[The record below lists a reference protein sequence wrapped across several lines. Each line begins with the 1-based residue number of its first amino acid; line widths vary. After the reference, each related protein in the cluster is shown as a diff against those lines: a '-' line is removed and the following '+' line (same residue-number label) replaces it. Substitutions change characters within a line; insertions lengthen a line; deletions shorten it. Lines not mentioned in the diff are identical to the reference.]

1 MKKLLLF
8 LILIVALF
16 SGCSMQKID
25 NIGVIDLLS
34 QPSDKLT
41 KLSEIAS
48 DVEYIPLQTSKN
60 SLISYIQ
67 DLKTDSTR
75 FYIYIL
81 TKILCFDK
89 KGKFLY
95 ELDNTGRGPEEYIY
109 INDWDISPENN
120 LLLICANRKILL
132 YNNTGN
138 SFVFIKSLSFNKIL
152 PKADFIPGQNA
163 ILLSFF
169 SPSGNEPLRNV
180 LINFYGDTLK
190 VRQNCY
196 KYILSKN
203 MGFGMTWD
211 NLIYNYNN
219 TIHFKE
225 MLSDTVFTLDQNKEV
240 KPYLILNSH
249 GKHLTPQ
256 ALANFSFIHLFDYI
270 QIVNIMEVPRY
281 ILYNYGYTTTIYF
294 EIYDK
299 VLNKI
304 FGIDTKAF
312 LIDDITGGVN
322 FEPKFCYNGKLYSW
336 IDAVILK
343 NYVSSESFIK
353 SEGKNLE
360 KKKTL
365 KRLADSLSDTDNP
378 VLIVVTPKK

>member
-8 LILIVALF
+8 LILISVLF
-16 SGCSMQKID
+16 SGCSSKKND

-34 QPSDKLT
+34 QPSDKLS

-48 DVEYIPLQTSKN
+48 DVEYIPLQTSEN
-60 SLISYIQ
+60 SLISYIH

-75 FYIYIL
+75 YYIYIL

-89 KGKFLY
+89 KGKFLD

-109 INDWDISPENN
+109 INDWDISPEKN
-120 LLLICANRKILL
+120 LLLICANKKILL

-138 SFVFIKSLSFNKIL
+138 GFVFIKSLNFNKIL

-169 SPSGNEPLRNV
+169 SPSGDEPLRNV
-180 LINFYGDTLK
+180 VINFYGDTLE
-190 VRQNCY
+190 VRQNY
-196 KYILSKN
+196 YRYILSRD
-203 MGFGMTWD
+203 MGFAMTWD
-211 NLIYNYNN
+211 NLIYIYNN
-219 TIHFKE
+219 AIHFKE
-225 MLSDTVFTLDQNKEV
+225 MLSDTVFTLDQNNEV

-256 ALANFSFIHLFDYI
+256 ALANYSTIHLSYYI
-270 QIVNIMEVPRY
+270 EIDNIMEVPRY
-281 ILYNYGYTTTIYF
+281 ILYNSGYKSTIYF

-304 FGIDTKAF
+304 FGVDTKVF
-312 LIDDITGGVN
+312 LTDDITGGVN

-353 SEGKNLE
+353 SEGKNPE
-360 KKKTL
+360 KKKSL
-365 KRLADSLSDTDNP
+365 KGLADSLRDTDNP
-378 VLIVVTPKK
+378 VLIVVTPKE

>member
-16 SGCSMQKID
+16 SGYSMRKID
-25 NIGVIDLLS
+25 NLGVIDLLS

-48 DVEYIPLQTSKN
+48 DVEYIPLQTSEN
-60 SLISYIQ
+60 SLISYIH

-120 LLLICANRKILL
+120 LLLIYANRKILL

-138 SFVFIKSLSFNKIL
+138 SFVFIKSLNFNEIL
-152 PKADFIPGQNA
+152 SKADFIPGQNA

-169 SPSGNEPLRNV
+169 SPSGDEPLRNV
-180 LINFYGDTLK
+180 VINFFGDTLK

-211 NLIYNYNN
+211 NLIYNYNDA
-219 TIHFKE
+219 IHFKE
-225 MLSDTVFTLDQNKEV
+225 MLSDTVFTIDQNKKV
-240 KPYLILNSH
+240 KPYFIFNSH

-256 ALANFSFIHLFDYI
+256 ALANFSFVHLFDYI
-270 QIVNIMEVPRY
+270 QIVNVMEVPRY
-281 ILYNYGYTTTIYF
+281 ILYNYGYTTTMYF

-322 FEPKFCYNGKLYSW
+322 FEPKFCSGDKLYSW
-336 IDAVILK
+336 VDALILK
-343 NYVSSESFIK
+343 KYVSSETFVKSFV
-353 SEGKNLE
+353 KNPQ
-360 KKKTL
+360 KKKVL
-365 KRLADSLSDTDNP
+365 KELADSLKETDNP
-378 VLIVVTPKK
+378 ILIVVTPKE